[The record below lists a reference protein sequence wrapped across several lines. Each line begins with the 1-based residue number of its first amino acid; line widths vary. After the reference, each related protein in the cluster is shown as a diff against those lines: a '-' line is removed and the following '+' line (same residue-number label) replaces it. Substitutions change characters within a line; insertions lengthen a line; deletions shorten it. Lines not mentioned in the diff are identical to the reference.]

1 MARNLRAILA
11 LVCVVVLSAATT
23 EPASSWDDADWAIF
37 HKKATWALDTGLA
50 ARSMG
55 ETVAAVGRSFV
66 GTAYV
71 PHTLEAEG
79 PERLVVDFRHL
90 DCVTFVENTLAL
102 SLFVHQPNAAT
113 LLQDRARA
121 EARYGT
127 LLTQVRYRGGALD
140 GYASRLHYFSDWIGD
155 AQAKGL
161 VTDVTEALGGV
172 REPDALDFMSA
183 HPAAYRQLADSTNLA
198 RTLQEEARLSSV
210 GRWSIP
216 EARLAAVAPSIQ
228 DGDVIAV
235 TSTVPGLDVAHT
247 GLALWV
253 GGTLRLLHAPL
264 VGDSV
269 QISEEPLAERIL
281 RIRTQDGVMVARPT
295 EAR

>member
-1 MARNLRAILA
+1 MARNLRVVMA

-37 HKKATWALDTGLA
+37 QTKATWALETGLPA
-50 ARSMG
+50 LSMG

-71 PHTLEAEG
+71 PHTLEVEG

-90 DCVTFVENTLAL
+90 DCVTFVETTLAL

-113 LLQDRARA
+113 LLENRARA
-121 EARYGT
+121 EAQYGA
-127 LLTQVRYRGGALD
+127 LLIRVRYRGGVLD
-140 GYASRLHYFSDWIGD
+140 GYPSRLHYFSDWIGD

-172 REPDALDFMSA
+172 RAPDAVDFMSEHRA
-183 HPAAYRQLADSTNLA
+183 VYRQLADSTNLA
-198 RTLQEEARLSSV
+198 RTRREEARLSSV
-210 GRWSIP
+210 GRWFIP
-216 EARLAAVAPSIQ
+216 EGRVAAVAPYIQ
-228 DGDVIAV
+228 DGDIIAV

-281 RIRTQDGVMVARPT
+281 RIPTQDGVMVARPT